1 MKLLLANGTEYDM
14 IKDVIIGSSRVN
26 GSYIPSVKFYI
37 TGEMASIRKDFE
49 NSEATSLL
57 TVITDNK
64 RGCEYS
70 GYQKLVNIGFSPD
83 DSTEE
88 VDVYT
93 VTMALMDDV
102 KELIKTWSEQ
112 LVSNTEKVNTAVSA
126 SESAV
131 TEAGEAKTLVSS
143 LVPNTNI
150 DTMTLEEA
158 KEYRITESKTKL
170 ATYLATNP
178 IESTCHGKKAKYS
191 IVSEK
196 QQYLV
201 SMIAIAQMAEAS
213 GVEYQ
218 PSWNATGEPC
228 TYDWT
233 VDQLKQL
240 AFEMEQVVRPLISK
254 QQTYEK
260 DINACKSV
268 DDVKAIEISY

>member
-1 MKLLLANGTEYDM
+1 MKLLLANGAEYEM
-14 IKDVIIGSSRVN
+14 VKDTVISSSKVN

-112 LVSNTEKVNTAVSA
+112 LVSNAEKVNTAVSA

-131 TEAGEAKTLVSS
+131 TEAGEAKTLARS